1 MRYAE
6 VIYRQSKSM
15 KIKSLVFLV
24 VFLIVSQLNTTQGKV
39 CLMPVA
45 NNKQTMADTTK
56 GAVGSMASGFKTTDI
71 NGKLLDLKEFRGKY
85 ILLDFWAS
93 WCIPCRKSN
102 PHLIVLYHKYSAKG
116 FDIIGISDDDQRQA
130 KWKNAV
136 KQDSTNIWHQVLR
149 GAAAITDKDTAN
161 PNDLH
166 QLYNIQSL
174 PVKILIDPAG
184 KIIGRYGD
192 NDTTDDDLD
201 KALAA
206 IFKY

>member
-1 MRYAE
+1 MDDYE
-6 VIYRQSKSM
+6 NM
-15 KIKSLVFLV
+15 KIKSLAFIAVFLM
-24 VFLIVSQLNTTQGKV
+24 ISESNTTQGKG
-39 CLMPVA
+39 CFTFFS
-45 NNKQTMADTTK
+45 NTRQTKADTTK
-56 GAVGSMASGFKTTDI
+56 GAVGSTASGFKTNDI
-71 NGKLLDLKEFRGKY
+71 NGKSLDLKEFRGKY

-116 FDIIGISDDDQRQA
+116 FDIIGVSDDDQRQTQ
-130 KWKNAV
+130 WRNAV

-149 GAAAITDKDTAN
+149 GAAAVTDKDTAN
-161 PNDLH
+161 LNDLH

-174 PVKILIDPAG
+174 PVKILIDPSG

-201 KALAA
+201 KALVA